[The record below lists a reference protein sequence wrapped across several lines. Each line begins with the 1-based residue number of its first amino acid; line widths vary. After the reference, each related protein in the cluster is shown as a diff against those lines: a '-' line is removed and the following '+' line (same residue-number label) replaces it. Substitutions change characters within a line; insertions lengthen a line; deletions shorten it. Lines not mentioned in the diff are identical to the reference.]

1 MGQPEVGH
9 KEGGVSKASKKPH
22 YPQ

>member
-9 KEGGVSKASKKPH
+9 KEGGVSEASKKPH
-22 YPQ
+22 YPH